1 MKKPNSKEDSK
12 VLYLKIVNSPI
23 YRKRIK
29 TKVDVIND
37 FNKIVRNNSLKYKD
51 VLGAAK
57 YFADDI
63 RNPLTPRVNV
73 ESS

>member
-1 MKKPNSKEDSK
+1 MKKTNSKEDPK

-29 TKVDVIND
+29 TKIQAIND

-51 VLGAAK
+51 ALEAAK

-63 RNPLTPRVNV
+63 RNPLSPRANV
-73 ESS
+73 